1 MEAEN
6 TAHKKTYYIT
16 VGSAEILEPEDV
28 IGNFEL
34 EILATEDEIDQ
45 LEELFDD
52 RLDSE
57 EASAVRSHI
66 PFREYHHDEPND
78 DYDRSLAQ
86 IYKLLHQLGTP
97 ETKKHIESMN
107 ILKQ

>member
-1 MEAEN
+1 MQAE
-6 TAHKKTYYIT
+6 TPAEKKTYYVT

-34 EILATEDEIDQ
+34 EIVATEDEIDQ

-52 RLDSE
+52 RLVSE
-57 EASAVRSHI
+57 EASAVRAHI
-66 PFREYHHDEPND
+66 PFREYHQDVPND

-97 ETKKHIESMN
+97 ETKKHIEQMN
-107 ILKQ
+107 VLEQ